1 MLNLNKNK
9 YNTFPLYINEDV
21 SISNPFYIF
30 KFTDVYNREVIQT
43 LVDDTSTKEYNTFS
57 FYDGSDFSINHDGIY
72 YVYEST
78 VDTSIIDSSLNL
90 LEYGKYKVIYEETE
104 DVVFDPSI
112 NYTDFVWDPCDGG
125 GTINQDT
132 IYDPQWVTGDLPKIG
147 LPHSIVTAI
156 DAVDTS
162 LVTYVDGKVTNV
174 DTSLNGIWT
183 ELDNIDTSF
192 GNISIDDLDDVSI
205 GTTLADENV
214 LQYNVDTSTWDN
226 TEVEDATNYFELKT
240 NLDSSFGLY
249 ETKVNLDSSFIDVWT
264 ELDALDASII
274 AFEANDVT
282 FDYVDG
288 SIVTAVNAVD
298 TSLVTYVD
306 GKVTN
311 VDTSFGLYETKTN
324 LDSSFGTIWTELD
337 NLDTSFGLYETK
349 TNLDT
354 SFGNISIDNLI
365 DVSIGTTLADENVLQ
380 YNVDTS
386 TWDNTPVED
395 ATNYFALT
403 TNIDSSLSDI
413 YTEFDNVDTSFG
425 LYEIKGTNVWYI
437 DASGAGN
444 YTTIQGALDDNPIE
458 QQMFIVNPGTYT
470 DDTINFTAD
479 NQCVRSQGCAP
490 KCALVTKATTIC
502 DFGAH
507 TGCVVDRI
515 KMVMTC
521 AINTV
526 STTVTGTGSCN
537 FKYCH
542 VECIV
547 SGTNSDTNGGATC
560 FRGTGTV
567 KIVEG
572 TLIYTNNANRGGRG
586 KKAILVEDGS
596 YWQLDN
602 VNITANASGTS
613 SATAVIRDKSTG
625 GLLIETCDIEITD
638 NDATTTYGLNI
649 DQGMGNP
656 EINRNVIHVYNSSG
670 NAIVVNLGSG
680 GGLLN
685 IRSMYNHYQGIGAGN
700 SYAGQILDA
709 STTVISQFD
718 DLVAADGV
726 NNIAGTYTFINSPE
740 DGNLDISGNVSIGGE
755 TTFDGSIIL
764 QTSNDASTYWLDVD
778 ITGALVAN
786 IIS

>member
-174 DTSLNGIWT
+174 DTSLNGI
-183 ELDNIDTSF
+183 
-192 GNISIDDLDDVSI
+192 
-205 GTTLADENV
+205 
-214 LQYNVDTSTWDN
+214 
-226 TEVEDATNYFELKT
+226 
-240 NLDSSFGLY
+240 
-249 ETKVNLDSSFIDVWT
+249 WT